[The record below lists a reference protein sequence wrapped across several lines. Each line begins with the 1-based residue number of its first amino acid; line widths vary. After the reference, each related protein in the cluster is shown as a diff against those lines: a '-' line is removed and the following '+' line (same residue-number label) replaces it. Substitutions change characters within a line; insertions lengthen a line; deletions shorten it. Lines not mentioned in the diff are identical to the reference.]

1 MKTIKYLLSY
11 GIKPTFRRIRSAL
24 FTKFIPK
31 KFIQGRYKEKINLSD
46 IPEMTAINTKSNNE
60 EYKKYLN
67 AQIEKSVSYTR
78 YINPAKK
85 FLQSRSTLIES
96 LTKRVKNHR
105 IECDTILSIGS
116 RDENELETI
125 SSFFP
130 KSKVSGLDLFSAS
143 PKIKVGDMHDM
154 PFEDNSFNIT
164 IAIHNMEHSYDP
176 HKSLGEM
183 FRVTKEGG
191 LLSIEVPVN
200 FNTSETDRVDFKNLL
215 NLLSFFKKD
224 SIEVLWSELEGRED
238 FNRASALR
246 VIIQKLNIA
255 NLRQE

>member
-11 GIKPTFRRIRSAL
+11 GIKPTLRRIRSAL
-24 FTKFIPK
+24 AIKFIPRK
-31 KFIQGRYKEKINLSD
+31 YIHGRIKEKININD
-46 IPEMTAINTKSNNE
+46 ISEITTINRKNNNK
-60 EYKKYLN
+60 EYEKYLN

-96 LTKRVKNHR
+96 LTKIVKNHG
-105 IECDTILSIGS
+105 IKCDSILSIGP
-116 RDENELETI
+116 RDENEIETI

-143 PKIKVGDMHDM
+143 PKIKVGDMHNM
-154 PFEDNSFNIT
+154 PFDNNSFDMT

-200 FNTSETDRVDFKNLL
+200 FDPTETDRVDFKNLL

-224 SIEVLWSELEGRED
+224 LIEVLWSEVEGRED
-238 FNRASALR
+238 FTRASALR
-246 VIIQKLNIA
+246 VIIQKLNITD
-255 NLRQE
+255 LRQE

>member
-1 MKTIKYLLSY
+1 MKTIKYFLSY

-24 FTKFIPK
+24 ALKFIPRK
-31 KFIQGRYKEKINLSD
+31 YIHGRIKEKINVND
-46 IPEMTAINTKSNNE
+46 ISEITTIDTKSKNE
-60 EYKKYLN
+60 EYEKYLN

-85 FLQSRSTLIES
+85 FLQSRSETIES
-96 LTKRVKNHR
+96 LTKIVKNHG
-105 IECDTILSIGS
+105 IICDSILSIGS
-116 RDENELETI
+116 RDENEIETI

-143 PKIKVGDMHDM
+143 PKIKVGDMHNM
-154 PFEDNSFNIT
+154 PFDNNSFDIT

-200 FNTSETDRVDFKNLL
+200 FDPSETDRVDFKNLL

-224 SIEVLWSELEGRED
+224 LIEVLWSEVVGRED
-238 FNRASALR
+238 FTRASALR
-246 VIIQKLNIA
+246 VIIQKLNITD
-255 NLRQE
+255 LRQE